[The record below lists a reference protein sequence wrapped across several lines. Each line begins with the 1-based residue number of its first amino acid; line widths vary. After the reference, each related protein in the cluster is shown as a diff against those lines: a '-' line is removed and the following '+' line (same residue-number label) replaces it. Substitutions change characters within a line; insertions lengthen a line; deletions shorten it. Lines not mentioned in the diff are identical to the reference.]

1 MWNHA
6 LVFVMVYLVITL
18 NIGWWYSIALLYW
31 L

>member
-6 LVFVMVYLVITL
+6 LVSVMVYLVITL